1 MGLQAQFLIHNIKGA
16 QVMDNIEEVIKNYF
30 WIAIISIIPM
40 SLIMSILPTNTFLE
54 VLISL
59 VTVILSSIGLST
71 IVLYIIY
78 KYQNQKRK

>member
-1 MGLQAQFLIHNIKGA
+1 
-16 QVMDNIEEVIKNYF
+16 MDNIEEVIKNYF

-54 VLISL
+54 LLISL

-71 IVLYIIY
+71 IILYIIY
-78 KYQNQKRK
+78 IYQKRK

>member
-1 MGLQAQFLIHNIKGA
+1 
-16 QVMDNIEEVIKNYF
+16 MDNIEEVIKNYF

-54 VLISL
+54 ILISL

-71 IVLYIIY
+71 IILYIIY
-78 KYQNQKRK
+78 IYQKK

>member
-1 MGLQAQFLIHNIKGA
+1 
-16 QVMDNIEEVIKNYF
+16 MDNIEEVTKNYF

-54 VLISL
+54 LLISL

-71 IVLYIIY
+71 IILYIIY
-78 KYQNQKRK
+78 IYQKRK

>member
-1 MGLQAQFLIHNIKGA
+1 
-16 QVMDNIEEVIKNYF
+16 MDNIEEVIKNYF

-54 VLISL
+54 LLISL

-71 IVLYIIY
+71 IILYIIY
-78 KYQNQKRK
+78 IYQIRK

>member
-1 MGLQAQFLIHNIKGA
+1 
-16 QVMDNIEEVIKNYF
+16 MDNIEEVIKNYF

-54 VLISL
+54 ILISL

>member
-1 MGLQAQFLIHNIKGA
+1 
-16 QVMDNIEEVIKNYF
+16 MDNIEEVIKNYF

-54 VLISL
+54 LLISL

-71 IVLYIIY
+71 IILYIIY
-78 KYQNQKRK
+78 IYQKKK

>member
-1 MGLQAQFLIHNIKGA
+1 
-16 QVMDNIEEVIKNYF
+16 MDNIEEVLKNYF

-54 VLISL
+54 LLISL

-71 IVLYIIY
+71 IILYIIY
-78 KYQNQKRK
+78 IYQKRK

>member
-1 MGLQAQFLIHNIKGA
+1 
-16 QVMDNIEEVIKNYF
+16 MDNIEEVIKNYF

-54 VLISL
+54 ILISL

-71 IVLYIIY
+71 IILYIIY
-78 KYQNQKRK
+78 IYQKRK

>member
-1 MGLQAQFLIHNIKGA
+1 
-16 QVMDNIEEVIKNYF
+16 MDNIEEVIKNYF

-54 VLISL
+54 ILISL

-71 IVLYIIY
+71 IILYIIY
-78 KYQNQKRK
+78 IYQKKK

>member
-1 MGLQAQFLIHNIKGA
+1 
-16 QVMDNIEEVIKNYF
+16 MDNIEEVIKNYF

>member
-1 MGLQAQFLIHNIKGA
+1 
-16 QVMDNIEEVIKNYF
+16 MDNIEEVIKNYF

-54 VLISL
+54 ILISL

-71 IVLYIIY
+71 IILYIIY
-78 KYQNQKRK
+78 IYQIRK

>member
-1 MGLQAQFLIHNIKGA
+1 MNRGA
-16 QVMDNIEEVIKNYF
+16 QVMDNIEEVLKNYF

-54 VLISL
+54 LLISL

-71 IVLYIIY
+71 IILYIIY
-78 KYQNQKRK
+78 IYQKRK

>member
-1 MGLQAQFLIHNIKGA
+1 MNRGA

-54 VLISL
+54 ILISL

-71 IVLYIIY
+71 IILYIIY
-78 KYQNQKRK
+78 IYQKKK

>member
-1 MGLQAQFLIHNIKGA
+1 
-16 QVMDNIEEVIKNYF
+16 MDNIEEVIKNYF

-54 VLISL
+54 LLISL

>member
-1 MGLQAQFLIHNIKGA
+1 
-16 QVMDNIEEVIKNYF
+16 MDNIEEVIKNYF

-54 VLISL
+54 ILLSL

-71 IVLYIIY
+71 IILYIIY
-78 KYQNQKRK
+78 IYQKRK